1 MVPMRSQIIS
11 VTEAIA
17 IRRQANQTKENPV
30 LDTNIN
36 VVIISAIDTKDT
48 KSMVVTA
55 ASNRSRKKSPI

>member
-55 ASNRSRKKSPI
+55 ASNRSRKKPPI